1 MLSKVTHISYVFVFL
16 GVLGF
21 FKDSFQRVVKK
32 AKNTRLYKRLTILY
46 ICFFTFQFQSFLN
59 KTWLVSVIKNGP
71 NDSMPKIIEIG
82 CMPLRRKKKSPEVS
96 DWIDFQSCNL
106 LGVWSLASISAN
118 RDSNEMDR
126 CYKQLL
132 ATKHNDLRLNIL
144 VCSKIWKKYI
154 P

>member
-1 MLSKVTHISYVFVFL
+1 MDLFV
-16 GVLGF
+16 
-21 FKDSFQRVVKK
+21 DSFISEMKTT
-32 AKNTRLYKRLTILY
+32 KNTTEIRRLKLLNIYLS
-46 ICFFTFQFQSFLN
+46 TFQFQSFMN

-132 ATKHNDLRLNIL
+132 ATEHNDLKFNIL
-144 VCSKIWKKYI
+144 VCSEIWSKSGN
-154 P
+154 

>member
-1 MLSKVTHISYVFVFL
+1 MDLFV
-16 GVLGF
+16 
-21 FKDSFQRVVKK
+21 DSFISEMKTT
-32 AKNTRLYKRLTILY
+32 KNTTEIRRLKLLNIYLS
-46 ICFFTFQFQSFLN
+46 TFQFQSFMN

-132 ATKHNDLRLNIL
+132 ATEHNDLKLNIL
-144 VCSKIWKKYI
+144 VCSEIWWKYRWLNTRN
-154 P
+154 